1 MKLSNI
7 LLSGVLAGLF
17 LGCATGNCR
26 TQKEQNCSSSAKEQ
40 DANHSTSGSES
51 CAISGMESKDSA
63 TASAAPTVSSS
74 PVNKAASPMT
84 PSLKESL
91 KTTSQFM
98 KKKTLGPEKMTA
110 QKYVKMYRPD
120 GSLQCEKGSGM
131 SLDEAKKEWANLDLE
146 VLEAQVRPDGLM
158 HIQQCG
164 KPTGNVFVIRIALE
178 HQEKALN
185 LGWKVWTQD

>member
-1 MKLSNI
+1 MCVKLSD
-7 LLSGVLAGLF
+7 LFLSGILAAVF

-26 TQKEQNCSSSAKEQ
+26 TQKEQNCSQAQNTEESKNSS
-40 DANHSTSGSES
+40 STASETCAVPGLDSKSGS
-51 CAISGMESKDSA
+51 A
-63 TASAAPTVSSS
+63 
-74 PVNKAASPMT
+74 MT
-84 PSLKESL
+84 PNIKESL
-91 KTTSQFM
+91 KTTTQFM
-98 KKKTLGPEKMTA
+98 KKKALGPDKMTA

-131 SLDEAKKEWANLDLE
+131 SLDDAKKEWANLDLE
-146 VLEAQVRPDGLM
+146 VLDAQVRPDGLM

-164 KPTGNVFVIRIALE
+164 RPTGNVFVIRIALE

>member
-7 LLSGVLAGLF
+7 LLSGALAGLF

-26 TQKEQNCSSSAKEQ
+26 TQKEQNCSTSAKEQ
-40 DANHSTSGSES
+40 DSQNSVTSGNES
-51 CAISGMESKDSA
+51 CPIPGMGSKDSA
-63 TASAAPTVSSS
+63 GAAVAPAVSSS
-74 PVNKAASPMT
+74 SSKAASPMT
-84 PSLKESL
+84 PNLKEAL

-98 KKKTLGPEKMTA
+98 KKKALGPDKMTA

-131 SLDEAKKEWANLDLE
+131 SLDDAKKEWANLDLE

-178 HQEKALN
+178 NQEKALN